1 MELNVVAKLRILPED
16 VEVDLKGIEEKLTP
30 LVEAVGKLHT
40 SEVKPIGFGLNM
52 LEITVLMNDSKGG
65 IDDLEG
71 NIKKISGVGEVD
83 VIDVNRL

>member
-1 MELNVVAKLRILPED
+1 MELNVVAKLRILPAD
-16 VEVDLKGIEEKLTP
+16 VDVDLRVIEEKLTP

-65 IDDLEG
+65 IDDLED

-83 VIDVNRL
+83 VVDVNRL